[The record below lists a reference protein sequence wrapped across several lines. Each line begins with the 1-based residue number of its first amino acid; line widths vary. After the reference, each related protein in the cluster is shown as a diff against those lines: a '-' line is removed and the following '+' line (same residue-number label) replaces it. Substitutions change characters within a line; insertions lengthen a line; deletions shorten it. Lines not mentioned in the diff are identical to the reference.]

1 MGLWNENVGSKA
13 TNNGRIFLQ
22 IGLNCSY
29 AAPIAQ
35 NDENVLVRMLT
46 FRPDREFIVFL
57 YIFIYGFLSKID
69 SRYIGSQYGFKFQIG
84 LSSSKTK

>member
-1 MGLWNENVGSKA
+1 MDLLNRYMRPKL
-13 TNNGRIFLQ
+13 TNNGCISFQ
-22 IGLNCSY
+22 NGFICSY
-29 AAPIAQ
+29 AVPIAQ
-35 NDENVLVRMLT
+35 NKEKDLIRMPKLSM
-46 FRPDREFIVFL
+46 DRDFIVFL